1 MATCLN
7 PPNKTSKNIIKAQK
21 SDGSSNDI
29 ILIPRIPMISK
40 DSSFPVPFKRVQFP
54 VLGAYYLTINRA
66 QGQTLGRAGLYL
78 PGSVF
83 CHGHLYVGFGRCGD
97 PKKFF
102 VYADQSEFDNIRQ
115 HLDPTKAYTRNII
128 YPELLNNWW
137 IHILYHVPF
146 FSRSCL
152 LIFRLPPSVLY
163 SIRMPPV
170 KLFWVARD
178 FSLLAWALAGAAG

>member
-102 VYADQSEFDNIRQ
+102 VYANQSEFDNIRQ
-115 HLDPTKAYTRNII
+115 YLDPTKAYTRNII
-128 YPELLNNWW
+128 YPELLNN
-137 IHILYHVPF
+137 
-146 FSRSCL
+146 
-152 LIFRLPPSVLY
+152 
-163 SIRMPPV
+163 
-170 KLFWVARD
+170 
-178 FSLLAWALAGAAG
+178 